1 MKLTT
6 ADVMRIAQLARLD
19 LTESEQERYTS
30 ELSAILSYAEMLGE
44 VDTTGVQPTAHIT
57 AELGELRPDAVMQCD
72 DRTRAQLIAQF
83 PQSKADLLTVAPVF
97 SSYKQ

>member
-44 VDTTGVQPTAHIT
+44 VDTTGVEPTSHIT
-57 AELGELRPDAVMQCD
+57 GELKNLRPDAVIQIGD
-72 DRTRAQLIAQF
+72 ETRAKLIAQF
-83 PQSKADLLTVAPVF
+83 PDAKADLLTVAPVF